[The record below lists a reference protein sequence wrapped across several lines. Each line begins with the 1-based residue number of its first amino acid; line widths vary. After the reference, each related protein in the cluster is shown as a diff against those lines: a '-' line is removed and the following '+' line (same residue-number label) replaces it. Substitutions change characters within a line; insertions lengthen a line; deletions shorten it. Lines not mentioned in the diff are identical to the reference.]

1 MKTAFFLCL
10 FATGLLFCAADIAK
24 AQDTAKSQQSA
35 SNYAPY
41 NPGVTAEQASSQTR
55 VLAGCL
61 MKGAA
66 ANAYTL
72 HGEGLNSWALTSD
85 SVDLSEY
92 VDQKVRVT
100 ILNKPASDGSYF
112 VTDVSWTMATC
123 MR

>member
-1 MKTAFFLCL
+1 MKDAFLLCL
-10 FATGLLFCAADIAK
+10 FATGLLFCAADVAK
-24 AQDTAKSQQSA
+24 AQKSA
-35 SNYAPY
+35 PNYAPY
-41 NPGVTAEQASSQTR
+41 NPEVTAEQASSKTR

-85 SVDLSEY
+85 SVDLSDY

-100 ILNKPASDGSYF
+100 VLNKPASDGTYL